1 MHKKLIL
8 LVLLSTGVIIFLL
21 YNTSKEFTFYN
32 TPKKNAFH
40 YYYQGMDAYQR
51 KDYPAFLEN
60 LKNAMKLAPDN
71 PNFIFGLARAYALN
85 GNKEAAVKLLERA
98 VNVGWDIDLEETN
111 DFDSLKHLEKFKDIL
126 RKKEKISIVVNNS
139 KIAFKI
145 PEKDLMPEG
154 IAYDPVEKKFY
165 IGSTYKCK
173 IISIDKK
180 NTIKDFTK
188 EKQDGLLSVVGM
200 KVDAKRRILWA
211 NSVASS
217 KIKGHQDKS
226 YGYTC
231 IFKYNLT
238 NGKLIKKYVLDE
250 RPILHA
256 FNDLTINSQGDV
268 FITDSPRGALYAISH
283 KKDRLELFIEP
294 RRLTYPNGIDISK
307 SEKYLFVSHAG
318 GIAEINV
325 NTRSIHNL
333 PHPENVVLTPIDGLY
348 FYQNSLI
355 AIQRNNKRD
364 YVVQYFLDNRTK
376 KSAHLKLLSSINDYF
391 FPESKELSFVEK
403 YKIIESGNPLFVLP
417 TTGVIV
423 GDMFYYIANSQ
434 ITSDN
439 TIYPE
444 DKLQEIV
451 ILKVKL

>member
-1 MHKKLIL
+1 MLKKLIL
-8 LVLLSTGVIIFLL
+8 LVLFSAGVILFMV
-21 YNTSKEFTFYN
+21 YN
-32 TPKKNAFH
+32 TPKKNAFQ
-40 YYYQGMDAYQR
+40 YYYQGMDAYQK

-60 LKNAMKLAPDN
+60 LKNAMKRAPDN
-71 PNFIFGLARAYALN
+71 PNFIFDLARAYSLN
-85 GNKEAAVKLLERA
+85 GNKEAAIKLLERA
-98 VNVGWDIDLEETN
+98 VNVGWDIDLEETH
-111 DFDSLKHLEKFKDIL
+111 DFDSLKHLEKFNDIL
-126 RKKEKISIVVNNS
+126 RKKEKKSIVVNNS

-154 IAYDPVEKKFY
+154 IAYDPVEEKFY

-173 IISIDKK
+173 IISIDNK
-180 NTIKDFTK
+180 NRIKDFTK

-217 KIKGHQDKS
+217 KIKGNQDKS

-250 RPILHA
+250 KPILHA

-268 FITDSPRGALYAISH
+268 FITDSPRGALYTITH
-283 KKDRLELFIEP
+283 KKDRLELFIKP

-318 GIAEINV
+318 GIAEINLY
-325 NTRSIHNL
+325 TRSIHNL
-333 PHPENVVLTPIDGLY
+333 SHPENVVLTPIDGLY
-348 FYQNSLI
+348 FYHNSLI

-364 YVVQYFLDNRTK
+364 YVVQYFLNNGTK
-376 KSAHLKLLSSINDYF
+376 KSSDLKLLSSISDYI
-391 FPESKELSFVEK
+391 FPENKASNFVEK
-403 YKIIESGNPLFVLP
+403 YKIIESGNPLFVFP

-434 ITSDN
+434 ITYDN

-444 DKLQEIV
+444 DKLQEII